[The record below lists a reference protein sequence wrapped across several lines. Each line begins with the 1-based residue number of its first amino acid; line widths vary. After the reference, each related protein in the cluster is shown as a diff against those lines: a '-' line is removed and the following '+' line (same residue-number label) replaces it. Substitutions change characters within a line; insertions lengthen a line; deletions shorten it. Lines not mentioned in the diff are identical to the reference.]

1 MKKMLISLLMF
12 LFYFLSYTCFA
23 NINSLEKHDDFELI
37 VLAQDKM
44 QDNQWEEAIKILRY
58 SVAKHP
64 KNNVLRLQLAI
75 SLFKNNEFND
85 SLKQLLRVRAAE
97 KNKYILSKIDGY
109 IDAIRGAKKTSYNI
123 HLSYET
129 DDNVNGVP
137 RKNFGGWRFQT
148 PKKDN
153 YINYYL
159 SSTSTLPISNGFGI
173 RFDST
178 LYGKKY
184 RKESEFNKNVYALKV
199 GPIYNTTNSVIYA
212 QLGGERHDAK
222 INENKFLLS
231 TYASNITGKNKKL
244 SFFVEAKFG
253 EERHKELLSNLGYL
267 HFFFP
272 WNYVYSSIGF
282 RLEDVGR
289 FTINKDFL
297 NFHWGYDW
305 DNGISTIIG
314 GAVSYQ
320 YGNYRDIFG
329 VEPRAVEIE
338 PDITLWYRNLSFG
351 GLTPRLKISFL
362 DSHSDH
368 PLYDFHKLT
377 YSVFLSKA
385 I

>member
-178 LYGKKY
+178 LYGKKIQK
-184 RKESEFNKNVYALKV
+184 RE
-199 GPIYNTTNSVIYA
+199 
-212 QLGGERHDAK
+212 
-222 INENKFLLS
+222 
-231 TYASNITGKNKKL
+231 
-244 SFFVEAKFG
+244 
-253 EERHKELLSNLGYL
+253 
-267 HFFFP
+267 
-272 WNYVYSSIGF
+272 
-282 RLEDVGR
+282 
-289 FTINKDFL
+289 
-297 NFHWGYDW
+297 
-305 DNGISTIIG
+305 
-314 GAVSYQ
+314 
-320 YGNYRDIFG
+320 
-329 VEPRAVEIE
+329 
-338 PDITLWYRNLSFG
+338 
-351 GLTPRLKISFL
+351 
-362 DSHSDH
+362 
-368 PLYDFHKLT
+368 
-377 YSVFLSKA
+377 
-385 I
+385 